1 MNRFRSLLARLRGED
16 GFSLPFIASMLVVL
30 LGLSAFAVDL
40 GWIYLNGGRLQR
52 AADSAALAGVIY
64 LPHDLTNVQ
73 AQAVSGANANGWSV
87 GTVIPDGGASQNVG
101 TGPDTLAW
109 RQLEDNKLQVEL
121 TSVID
126 TFFLKV
132 LGFDEL
138 TISRKATAQF
148 IKPVPLG
155 SPANCIGIGEGVGT
169 TGLDSH
175 AYQGEAAFDL
185 CEDYTQNFWS
195 AINGRRTALEHGDPY
210 GPTCGYECD
219 NTNGNSAQHDPY
231 YYFAIDV
238 PAGAGSWVD
247 VYLYDAAFYARSN
260 FAETG
265 DSELANSTAG
275 GTKMQFTVFA
285 PDTSP
290 QIPENN
296 LTAVSG
302 CSDNIDAAES
312 GYRNQWRKLC
322 RINNPTE
329 GIYVLR
335 VANEFGSS
343 GNNIGGTNSYALMA
357 DSASFSSSA
366 VTRIYS
372 LNEMGIFTNDD
383 DGNAT
388 VYIAEVDPI
397 HANKI
402 LELSFFDPGETSGN
416 GTMTVVPPSG
426 VSGYSCSW
434 TATNAYTVG
443 TAGPL
448 SGSGCSINTA
458 TGGNSLYNGEWITMQ
473 IQLPANYTCNPAN
486 AGCFWKM
493 NLNLVAAHDRTTW
506 KARVIGNPVALVPN
520 P

>member
-1 MNRFRSLLARLRGED
+1 
-16 GFSLPFIASMLVVL
+16 
-30 LGLSAFAVDL
+30 
-40 GWIYLNGGRLQR
+40 
-52 AADSAALAGVIY
+52 
-64 LPHDLTNVQ
+64 
-73 AQAVSGANANGWSV
+73 
-87 GTVIPDGGASQNVG
+87 
-101 TGPDTLAW
+101 
-109 RQLEDNKLQVEL
+109 
-121 TSVID
+121 
-126 TFFLKV
+126 
-132 LGFDEL
+132 
-138 TISRKATAQF
+138 
-148 IKPVPLG
+148 
-155 SPANCIGIGEGVGT
+155 
-169 TGLDSH
+169 
-175 AYQGEAAFDL
+175 
-185 CEDYTQNFWS
+185 
-195 AINGRRTALEHGDPY
+195 
-210 GPTCGYECD
+210 
-219 NTNGNSAQHDPY
+219 
-231 YYFAIDV
+231 
-238 PAGAGSWVD
+238 
-247 VYLYDAAFYARSN
+247 
-260 FAETG
+260 
-265 DSELANSTAG
+265 
-275 GTKMQFTVFA
+275 
-285 PDTSP
+285 
-290 QIPENN
+290 
-296 LTAVSG
+296 
-302 CSDNIDAAES
+302 
-312 GYRNQWRKLC
+312 
-322 RINNPTE
+322 
-329 GIYVLR
+329 